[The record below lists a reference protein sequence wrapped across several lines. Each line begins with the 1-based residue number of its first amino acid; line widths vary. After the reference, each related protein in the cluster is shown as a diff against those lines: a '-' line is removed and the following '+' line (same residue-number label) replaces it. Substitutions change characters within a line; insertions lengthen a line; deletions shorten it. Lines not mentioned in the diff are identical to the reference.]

1 MSYDFTPLC
10 LPHWASAALSFWVAV
25 FVVSKKRT
33 RDTALFGFFQF
44 AIGLWQATN
53 ALILCAADPA
63 TAYFWSRFAYIGVVF
78 IPIGIYHYCAALGGF
93 SPTWTVVT
101 LLYGAGAGFLGL
113 TFGGDAFLSGVNRY
127 PWGHWFRAGPLHPL
141 FVAFLFG
148 LLIAGTGPLLAR
160 SRFLEDE
167 TQKRLVRRVFWAF
180 VIGSLGAVDL
190 FADYG
195 LNVWPLGC
203 VPVSIAV
210 LLLTYL
216 VLFEG
221 LMGVPTIDP
230 AAHHRLIDFFSGLTP
245 FQEQTADIAAG
256 ARLARNQRV
265 LDVACGTGA
274 LQEALA
280 THGVAYTGF
289 DGDAPALS
297 AARAKNPA
305 NGAAWVAGDP
315 GRPWPFEDA
324 SFDRVFLANPLAFL
338 GMGNPAFLLSEACR
352 VVAPEGDVIVLGRTT
367 GSLIRR
373 LFGAHLDA
381 AWEQGGASRVARE
394 FFRVGPRLIRLAYE
408 LLALT
413 RERPPQALVDLRIN
427 ELLAALRQN
436 GLEPV
441 GVRKTR
447 HSPHVLVTAR
457 RAPPRAIVP
466 EPAPLPDAAARALAD
481 IVGDAH
487 LLMDGELLAPY
498 HRNTLP
504 TDRRVRAVVRP
515 ANANDVSALVKAAA
529 AHGLSLYPV
538 SGGHNW
544 GYGSSQPV
552 KDDGVVMDLGRMNR
566 VLEVNAELGYAVIE
580 PGVTQGQLA
589 DYLEK
594 NRIPF
599 CVDGTGAGPRASLVG
614 NALER
619 GFGLGQYGDHFA
631 AVAGFEVVLPDG
643 QLLKTGFGHF
653 DGAQGRW
660 VYKWGVGPYLDGLFT
675 QSNFGVVVKMGL
687 WLAPAPENIEMAY
700 FACRDENAIAPLVE
714 AFRPLVMRGFVQGSL
729 VIAHR
734 DRALLMAR
742 QYPWEETGGRTPM
755 AGEVAREIARQAK
768 IFTWSG
774 IAPLYGTQDQIN
786 ASKKALRA
794 ALKGRVDEL
803 RFISRGTIRFLDQF
817 KKVLSVI
824 LNMDI
829 PGAVQTLRFTFGL
842 AAGKPGEHSLRMSW
856 WRNTRHA
863 TPPRDLDPDRDRCG
877 LMWFVPILPMTGRSV
892 QEFLDVVRPICA
904 KHGFEAPAMFT
915 TVNARAFDST
925 FPVFFDKDNPDECAR
940 ASACYR
946 ELLTECLRAGFIPY
960 RNGVQTMDVLTGRD
974 DPYWNLVERLKGF
987 FDPARVISPGR
998 YSR

>member
-1 MSYDFTPLC
+1 MSHYVFTPLA
-10 LPHWASAALSFWVAV
+10 LFHWASAALSFWVAA

-33 RDTALFGFFQF
+33 RATALFGFFQL
-44 AIGLWQATN
+44 AIGLWQIAN
-53 ALILCAADPA
+53 ALILSSVDPA
-63 TAYFWSRFAYIGVVF
+63 TAHFWSRAAYLGVVF
-78 IPIGIYHYCAALGGF
+78 IPIGIYHYCALLGRFPPSWPG
-93 SPTWTVVT
+93 VG
-101 LLYGAGAGFLGL
+101 LLYGAGAGFLAL
-113 TFGGDAFLSGVNRY
+113 TYGGDAFLSGVNRY

-141 FVAFLFG
+141 FIVFLFG
-148 LLIAGTGPLLAR
+148 LLVAGTGQLLSR

-167 TQKRLVRRVFWAF
+167 NDQRLARRVFWAF

-190 FADYG
+190 LADYG
-195 LNVWPLGC
+195 INVRPLGC
-203 VPVSIAV
+203 LPVSFAV
-210 LLLTYL
+210 LMLTHL

-230 AAHHRLIDFFSGLTP
+230 AAHHRLLDFFSSLAP
-245 FQEQTADIAAG
+245 FQEQTAEIARDAHP
-256 ARLARNQRV
+256 APDQRV

-274 LQEALA
+274 LREALDPR
-280 THGVAYTGF
+280 VAYVGF
-289 DGDAPALS
+289 DGNEPALA
-297 AARAKNPA
+297 AARVKFPLESA
-305 NGAAWVAGDP
+305 GWVHGDP
-315 GRPWPFEDA
+315 GRAWPFPDR
-324 SFDRVFLANPLAFL
+324 SFDRVFLVNPLAFV
-338 GMGNPAFLLSEACR
+338 GMGNPAFLLTEAAR
-352 VVAPEGDVIVLGRTT
+352 VLKTDGEILVLGRTK

-373 LFGAHLDA
+373 LFA
-381 AWEQGGASRVARE
+381 ADLESAWARGGAAAAARE
-394 FFRVGPRLIRLAYE
+394 FRRVGPRLFRLAYE
-408 LLALT
+408 LMVLT
-413 RERPPQALVDLRIN
+413 RERPPQALVDMNVN

-436 GLEPV
+436 GFTP
-441 GVRKTR
+441 GRVRKTR

-457 RAPPRAIVP
+457 PATPRAAIP
-466 EPAPLPDAAARALAD
+466 PPAPLPEAAARALTAA
-481 IVGDAH
+481 VGEAHFLTDA
-487 LLMDGELLAPY
+487 ERLAPY

-504 TDRRVRAVVRP
+504 TDRRVRAAARP
-515 ANANDVSALVKAAA
+515 ADVEEVRALLRVAGE
-529 AHGLSLYPV
+529 HGLSVYPV

-544 GYGSSQPV
+544 GYGSAQPV
-552 KDDGVVMDLGRMNR
+552 RDDSVVMDLGRMNR
-566 VLEVNAELGYAVIE
+566 ILEVNAELGYAVIE

-589 DYLEK
+589 EYLEK
-594 NRIPF
+594 NHIPF

-653 DGAQGRW
+653 DGAKGRW

-687 WLAPAPENIEMAY
+687 WLAPAPERIEMAY
-700 FACRDENAIAPLVE
+700 FACRDENAIVPLVD

-755 AGEVAREIARQAK
+755 PAEVARAVAAQGK

-774 IAPLYGTQDQIN
+774 IAPLYGTQAQIN

-794 ALKGRVDEL
+794 ALKGKVDEL

-817 KKVLSVI
+817 KKILSVI

-842 AAGKPGEHSLRMSW
+842 AAGRPGEHSLRMSW

-863 TPPRDLDPDRDRCG
+863 TPARDLDPDRDRCG
-877 LMWFVPILPMTGRSV
+877 LMWLVPIVPLTGRHV

-915 TVNARAFDST
+915 TVNARALDST
-925 FPVFFDKDNPDECAR
+925 FPVFFDKDNPDECER
-940 ASACYR
+940 ATACYN
-946 ELLTECLRAGFIPY
+946 ELLAECLRAGFIPY
-960 RNGVQTMDVLTGRD
+960 RNGVRTMGVLTGRD
-974 DPYWNLVERLKGF
+974 DPYWNTVERLKGF
-987 FDPARVISPGR
+987 FDPKQILSPGR